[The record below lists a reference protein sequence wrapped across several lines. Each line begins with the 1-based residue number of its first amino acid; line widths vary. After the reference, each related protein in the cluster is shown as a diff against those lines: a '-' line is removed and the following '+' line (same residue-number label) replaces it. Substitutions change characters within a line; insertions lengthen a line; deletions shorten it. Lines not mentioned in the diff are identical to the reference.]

1 MATQLPR
8 LTDDGLL
15 TPEVGSWGEEKYR
28 LIANYAQ
35 MFATAMKRK
44 WGVRVYTDLFAGSG
58 RVRLK
63 GTNQVIGGSPMLAL
77 SVADLFDR
85 YVFCEEDAQRMSALQ
100 ERVKAVGSSDRVAF
114 IPGNVNE
121 NIGKVLAA
129 IPKGS
134 KQEKVLTFCFVDPF
148 KMDNLKFTTIKAL
161 SARYIDFLILIPT
174 FMDAN
179 RNPEVYRDPA
189 NKTVDE
195 YLGIRGWRRAW
206 GERKDPVEKFGV
218 FVLEKYRE
226 QMKTLQFEYEGLDD
240 IVEVRSDQKNLPL
253 YHLAFFS
260 RHSLGHDFWKKAKKS
275 SDPQM
280 RLFE

>member
-8 LTDDGLL
+8 LADDGLL

-35 MFATAMKRK
+35 MFSTAMKRK
-44 WGVRVYTDLFAGSG
+44 WDVRVYTDLFAGSG

-63 GTNQVIGGSPMLAL
+63 GTKQVIGGSPTLAL
-77 SVADLFDR
+77 SVADPFDR
-85 YVFCEEDAQRMSALQ
+85 YVFCEEDPKRMSALQ
-100 ERVKAVGSSDRVAF
+100 ERVKTLGASERVEF
-114 IPGNVNE
+114 ISGNMNE

-134 KQEKVLTFCFVDPF
+134 KEKKVLNFCFVDPF
-148 KMDNLKFTTIKAL
+148 KMDNLKFKTIKAL

-179 RNPEVYRDPA
+179 RNPEVYRDPG
-189 NKTVDE
+189 NKIVDD
-195 YLGIRGWRRAW
+195 YLGINDWRDSW
-206 GERKDPVEKFGV
+206 KQRKDPAEKFGV
-218 FVLEKYRE
+218 FVLDNYRA
-226 QMKTLQFEYEGLDD
+226 QMKKLGFEYEGLDD

-260 RHSLGHDFWKKAKKS
+260 RHPLGHNFWKKAKKS